1 MGNMTSKIMNELH
14 ASVRQAMAGRNKRF
28 GVALTFIA
36 AAGPAFAQANTG
48 GLCTLFSAL
57 KQIAGAAALIAIAIF
72 VINSFFGKSSLIG
85 EITTYVIIGCMVLV
99 LAPSLVQAIGLSP
112 ACS

>member
-48 GLCTLFSAL
+48 GLCT
-57 KQIAGAAALIAIAIF
+57 
-72 VINSFFGKSSLIG
+72 
-85 EITTYVIIGCMVLV
+85 TYVIIGCMVLV

-112 ACS
+112 SCS

>member
-85 EITTYVIIGCMVLV
+85 EIGCMVLV